1 MNFKLPKKPIVTAA
15 TIIIFVFV
23 ISGGVFAYD
32 HYNYKQNI
40 AKAEDRLSDLHNE
53 LTLIKDQADLLK
65 SDTPGF
71 LKADLTQKE
80 IDEVKSSLNTFK
92 NPKFDFDIK
101 ENNLSTKIEK
111 MNTEKESLMIELEE
125 MNHKFS
131 IQEKVNSLFGGE
143 EKAMNGDTV
152 SQNLVIADDLNAEK
166 VIEIKNMVVVDDEAE
181 DVNEWKT
188 TINNLVK
195 EAETQ
200 INQIETVTKSLE
212 IYKDGKVAEGV
223 TRKEYN
229 SIKLEVEK
237 VKNQKAKNYLTET
250 LAKIDLHLKEQEEAE
265 IAKAKAEAEKQ
276 KREKES
282 ITEQKSDKSSAKSN
296 STSTSSTSKIVELK
310 VPYLNQY
317 LANAPMG
324 CEAAA
329 LLQALQYKGYA
340 KNYTLGSFLEEMP
353 VDQEGNP
360 NNGFG
365 GTPYKVVSGVYQS
378 IYPAPLSKWGSK
390 YGSVSNI
397 TGSSVEN
404 LKKQLDN
411 GNPVIVY
418 VTMNWGS
425 PQYGQ
430 YFWGTGIDNAH
441 VMTLSGYKDGYY
453 HVTDPAAGKYW
464 VKASAFEA
472 SYNLTKYAVVVY

>member
-1 MNFKLPKKPIVTAA
+1 M
-15 TIIIFVFV
+15 VF
-23 ISGGVFAYD
+23 
-32 HYNYKQNI
+32 
-40 AKAEDRLSDLHNE
+40 
-53 LTLIKDQADLLK
+53 
-65 SDTPGF
+65 
-71 LKADLTQKE
+71 
-80 IDEVKSSLNTFK
+80 
-92 NPKFDFDIK
+92 
-101 ENNLSTKIEK
+101 
-111 MNTEKESLMIELEE
+111 
-125 MNHKFS
+125 
-131 IQEKVNSLFGGE
+131 
-143 EKAMNGDTV
+143 
-152 SQNLVIADDLNAEK
+152 
-166 VIEIKNMVVVDDEAE
+166 VDDEAG
-181 DVNEWKT
+181 DVNEWQT

-200 INQIETVTKSLE
+200 INQIATVTTSLE

-229 SIKLEVEK
+229 AIKIEVEK
-237 VKNQKAKNYLTET
+237 VKNQKAKKFLSET
-250 LAKIDLHLKEQEEAE
+250 LAKIDLYLKEKEEEEA
-265 IAKAKAEAEKQ
+265 AKAKAEAEKQ

-282 ITEQKSDKSSAKSN
+282 RTEQKTEKSSAKSN
-296 STSTSSTSKIVELK
+296 NSSTSSHSKIVELK

-340 KNYTLGSFLEEMP
+340 KNYSLGSFLKEMP

-365 GTPYKVVSGVYQS
+365 GTPYKIVSGVYQS

-404 LKKQLDN
+404 LKNQLEN

-441 VMTLSGYKDGYY
+441 VMTLTGYKDGYY

-464 VKASAFEA
+464 VKASSFEA